1 MLILCTM
8 AIIKLKEEDVTTS
21 GSLPAVGSAAPDFI
35 LADVELKDVSL
46 KSYRGKNV
54 LMNIYPSI
62 DTRVCAMSVREFNKR
77 ASSIESAVVLCISKD
92 LPYAQRRFCA
102 AEGINNVIT
111 LSDFRNTG
119 FSKDYGVE
127 MLNGKMAGLHARAI
141 VVVDPSGKV
150 TYTELVPVIG
160 LEPDYDRAIE
170 ALSRKR

>member
-77 ASSIESAVVLCISKD
+77 ASSIANAVVLCISKD